1 MQHTETTSPDTAAGM
16 IRSTGSTAAWR
27 VMDVRAQP
35 GFCLQVTFVDGTAG
49 TVELSRFLA
58 SSAVQG
64 TAFEPLRD
72 EGFFRCASIER
83 GAVHWPSGADLAPDA
98 MYDAIK
104 STGRWIVDSDVP
116 AEGQAHVPGRS
127 GR

>member
-1 MQHTETTSPDTAAGM
+1 MTHSTA
-16 IRSTGSTAAWR
+16 SNAAWR

-49 TVELSRFLA
+49 KVELSRFLA
-58 SSAVQG
+58 SSAAQG
-64 TAFEPLRD
+64 TVFESLRD
-72 EGFFRCASIER
+72 ESLFRCASIER
-83 GAVHWPSGADLAPDA
+83 GAVHWPNGADLAPDA